1 MNARKKNLFRN
12 TNYVLYIV
20 QLIVRVYKTVKLY
33 WFFYLPLWYTWYH
46 YSSAWEPEGDKW
58 QYEKDCVAAEF
69 HSISKPVG
77 IESRDNKKEVGH
89 LSLIFMALF
98 CVISFNPAFLL
109 PNQITSWF
117 IKNSNWRAWIFYWGL
132 LATGGL
138 DTKLAKG
145 MNGGNKCSVH

>member
-1 MNARKKNLFRN
+1 MQEKKNLFRN
-12 TNYVLYIV
+12 TNYVLYILL
-20 QLIVRVYKTVKLY
+20 LIVRVYKTVKLY

-98 CVISFNPAFLL
+98 CVISFNPAFL

-117 IKNSNWRAWIFYWGL
+117 IKTQIDELGFLLRFACYWWFRYKIGKGNEWR
-132 LATGGL
+132 
-138 DTKLAKG
+138 K
-145 MNGGNKCSVH
+145 

>member
-1 MNARKKNLFRN
+1 MFSGWLSKLSRLSIPILNQIYRFKTILRHTIRLKQKYCQLLLVGPRALRAISRSKNLFRN
-12 TNYVLYIV
+12 TNYVLYILL
-20 QLIVRVYKTVKLY
+20 LIVRVYKTVKLY
-33 WFFYLPLWYTWYH
+33 WFLYLPLWYTGYH

-98 CVISFNPAFLL
+98 CCYQF
-109 PNQITSWF
+109 
-117 IKNSNWRAWIFYWGL
+117 
-132 LATGGL
+132 
-138 DTKLAKG
+138 
-145 MNGGNKCSVH
+145 